1 MCEPGVTITE
11 GAPRQVSEVHERYVT
26 QRGSVGTRMG
36 LGFNVCV
43 VPTLT
48 FCPCI
53 SEGETDWGSE
63 RERGNEG

>member
-1 MCEPGVTITE
+1 MDALRRVSKVCEKYI
-11 GAPRQVSEVHERYVT
+11 T
-26 QRGSVGTRMG
+26 QRGSVGTQMG

-53 SEGETDWGSE
+53 SEEGMDGGLKRE
-63 RERGNEG
+63 RETRI